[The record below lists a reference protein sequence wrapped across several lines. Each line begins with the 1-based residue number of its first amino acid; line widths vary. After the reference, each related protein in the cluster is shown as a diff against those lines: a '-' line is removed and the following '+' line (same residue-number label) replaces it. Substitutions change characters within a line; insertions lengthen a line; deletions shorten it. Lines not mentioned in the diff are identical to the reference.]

1 MKQRGFW
8 NVFSRTAIFFG
19 LYMGVVN
26 LAYFLAYTREP
37 IYPWYVAV
45 ILVSSGS
52 ILLGF
57 IMAFKFEPK
66 AISVPFKKKED
77 LADKIKAAMTTHQF
91 EQLPGRENPWVYKS
105 RKFFLHSVIGTLSV
119 EWEPASA
126 KITGPKLYI
135 DKLEKEFEHV

>member
-26 LAYFLAYTREP
+26 LAYFLAYTRKP
-37 IYPWYVAV
+37 VYPWYVAV

-52 ILLGF
+52 IILGF
-57 IMAFKFEPK
+57 IMAFKFESK
-66 AISVPFKKKED
+66 VISVPFKNKEC
-77 LADKIKAAMTTHQF
+77 LAGKMKSAMTTHQF
-91 EQLPGRENPWVYKS
+91 EQLPGRENSWVYKS
-105 RKFFLHSVIGTLSV
+105 RKLFLRSVVGALSV

-126 KITGPKLYI
+126 KITGPKFYI
-135 DKLEKEFEHV
+135 DKLEKEFAQM